1 VQRAR
6 REHRDG
12 EVDRRDHADDEHHAG
27 AHEREQAGSF
37 LEVRGPDGKNR
48 SLLRA
53 TQLRQDSFAYA
64 ATMSDQLDLNLLRV
78 FDALLRDGSV
88 TAAAE
93 RLHLSIPATS
103 RALGRLRRAMGD
115 PILVRAGRGMAPTP
129 FALRTAPRVR
139 SLLEEAASLVTA
151 DFSVAGLE
159 RTFTI
164 RINDGVAATL
174 AAAAV
179 EATAAAAPG
188 VTLRFVAEG
197 SESPEAL
204 RDGSVDLDIG
214 AGEPP
219 APDIRTA
226 VLYRERLVG
235 IVRADSPLGRGR
247 KPTPA
252 QLCRHPHVAASR
264 RGRARGPLDD
274 ALAALGLQRHIAAV
288 VPTSAVATLLVASS
302 GHVGLVPQR
311 LAEQHGP
318 ALGLRWFPIPVELPE
333 IDVRLLW
340 HARLDADPAQRWLRD
355 TLRESLR

>member
-1 VQRAR
+1 MAR
-6 REHRDG
+6 
-12 EVDRRDHADDEHHAG
+12 
-27 AHEREQAGSF
+27 SF
-37 LEVRGPDGKNR
+37 LEAFLEMHEPDGKKG
-48 SLLRA
+48 LLLHA
-53 TQLRQDSFAYA
+53 TQLWQEIFAYA
-64 ATMSDQLDLNLLRV
+64 ATMSDVLDLNLLRV

-103 RALGRLRRAMGD
+103 RALGRLRRAMND

-139 SLLEEAASLVTA
+139 SLLDEASALVNAEFALT
-151 DFSVAGLE
+151 DLK

-164 RINDGVAATL
+164 RSNDGVAATL
-174 AAAAV
+174 ATAAV
-179 EATAAAAPG
+179 EAAAAAAPG

-197 SESPEAL
+197 TESTEAL

-214 AGEPP
+214 VGDVP

-235 IVRADSPLGRGR
+235 VVRADSPLGRGR
-247 KPTPA
+247 RPTLA
-252 QLCRHPHVAASR
+252 QLCRHPHVSASR

-274 ALAALGLQRHIAAV
+274 VLAAEGLRRHVAAV
-288 VPTSAVATLLVASS
+288 VPTYAVAALLVASG
-302 GHVGLVPQR
+302 GHVGLLPQR
-311 LAEQHGP
+311 LAEQHGA
-318 ALGLRWFPIPVELPE
+318 ALGLRWFPIPAPLPE
-333 IDVRLLW
+333 LDVRLLW

-355 TLRESLR
+355 TIREAVA